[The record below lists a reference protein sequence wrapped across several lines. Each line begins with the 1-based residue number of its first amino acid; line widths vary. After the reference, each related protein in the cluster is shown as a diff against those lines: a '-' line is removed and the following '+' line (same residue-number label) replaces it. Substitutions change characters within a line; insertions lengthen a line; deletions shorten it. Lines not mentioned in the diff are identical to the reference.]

1 MPLAQAEEARAI
13 ALALVPG
20 GFEELEDGDSL
31 TLALYVDES
40 AVASIRAVFADTR
53 VASVA
58 PGWEDAWRTFHRPVR
73 AGGLWI
79 GPPWERPDD
88 GEPSVVI
95 DPGRAF
101 GTGSHPTT
109 RLCIELLGAVRARFA
124 PRRGLRLGRALDR
137 GLAPRVRARAGGR
150 QRPDRGRD
158 DDREL
163 RRQRRLVAARVLD
176 GESDELP
183 AADIA
188 VANVLLA
195 PVERILARLDA
206 RIAITSGYLAADL
219 PRAPGWKAVDRLELD
234 DWAADRFERLR

>member
-79 GPPWERPDD
+79 GPPWERP
-88 GEPSVVI
+88 
-95 DPGRAF
+95 
-101 GTGSHPTT
+101 PT
-109 RLCIELLGAVRARFA
+109 AS
-124 PRRGLRLGRALDR
+124 RR
-137 GLAPRVRARAGGR
+137 
-150 QRPDRGRD
+150 
-158 DDREL
+158 
-163 RRQRRLVAARVLD
+163 
-176 GESDELP
+176 S
-183 AADIA
+183 
-188 VANVLLA
+188 
-195 PVERILARLDA
+195 
-206 RIAITSGYLAADL
+206 
-219 PRAPGWKAVDRLELD
+219 
-234 DWAADRFERLR
+234 